1 MSERVQF
8 SLRGRI
14 GVITM
19 CDAEHFNA
27 LSPPQVRAMLDA
39 LKESKAARA
48 LVIASSAK
56 HFCAGADIKEFLKG
70 ELLDPNRPAP
80 ATSPVNLFRALID
93 DPRPVIA
100 AVDGLAM
107 GGGVE
112 LTVSCDLVLASEKAR
127 FALPEL
133 GLGLIP
139 RTALARLPE
148 IVGRRK
154 ALELILTRRRLTADE
169 AVALGL
175 ANQRLESAGLLE
187 AAVKLA
193 EEIVTAAGR
202 HRCGET
208 QPGARAAGGLGGGPC
223 TARAPGPRRM
233 ARGPDRLLRE
243 ADAGFRTFL
252 EAGGINTGL
261 FSLHPNGH
269 HLPSNFGRS
278 SMKTSFALLAA
289 AFAVSCAQVA
299 TQAPAQA
306 QGAEVTLTRLDC
318 GNGFNDQRRF
328 SDTFAYTDAEG
339 AVHVQLL
346 CDQARRRLHGLGYRL
361 PARLQFP
368 TRRR

>member
-1 MSERVQF
+1 MRVAF
-8 SLRGRI
+8 SLRGKV
-14 GVITM
+14 GVLTM
-19 CDAEHFNA
+19 QDTEHFNA

-148 IVGRRK
+148 LVGRRK

-169 AVALGL
+169 AVSIGL
-175 ANQRLESAGLLE
+175 VNQRVDSAGLLE
-187 AAVKLA
+187 AAIKVA
-193 EEIVTAAGR
+193 EEIITAPPAAIAAVKRNLGR
-202 HRCGET
+202 V
-208 QPGARAAGGLGGGPC
+208 PASDWAAIHG
-223 TARAPGPRRM
+223 
-233 ARGPDRLLRE
+233 
-243 ADAGFRTFL
+243 
-252 EAGGINTGL
+252 
-261 FSLHPNGH
+261 
-269 HLPSNFGRS
+269 
-278 SMKTSFALLAA
+278 LLAHLDPA
-289 AFAVSCAQVA
+289 EWREGLTAFSEKR
-299 TQAPAQA
+299 TPDF
-306 QGAEVTLTRLDC
+306 E
-318 GNGFNDQRRF
+318 RF
-328 SDTFAYTDAEG
+328 WKPVE
-339 AVHVQLL
+339 
-346 CDQARRRLHGLGYRL
+346 
-361 PARLQFP
+361 
-368 TRRR
+368 

>member
-1 MSERVQF
+1 MPPRSPRIPAIRARASRRRAASSMAARWSGAWPIESSSSSAAPATSPTCRSNACTATRGRFASERALPKCNASRSRGISSGADSPPMSERVQF
-8 SLRGRI
+8 SLRGHV
-14 GVITM
+14 GLLTM

-39 LKESKAARA
+39 LNESKAARA

-80 ATSPVNLFRALID
+80 VTSPVNLFRALTD

-133 GLGLIP
+133 GLGLVP

-148 IVGRRK
+148 IIGRRK
-154 ALELILTRRRLTADE
+154 ALELILTRRRVTADE

-175 ANQRLESAGLLE
+175 ANQKVENPLE

-193 EEIVTAAGR
+193 EEIITAP
-202 HRCGET
+202 
-208 QPGARAAGGLGGGPC
+208 PGAIAAVKRTLGRVP
-223 TARAPGPRRM
+223 
-233 ARGPDRLLRE
+233 
-243 ADAGFRTFL
+243 AGDW
-252 EAGGINTGL
+252 AAIHG
-261 FSLHPNGH
+261 
-269 HLPSNFGRS
+269 
-278 SMKTSFALLAA
+278 LLAHLDPA
-289 AFAVSCAQVA
+289 EWREGLTAFSEKR
-299 TQAPAQA
+299 TPDF
-306 QGAEVTLTRLDC
+306 E
-318 GNGFNDQRRF
+318 RF
-328 SDTFAYTDAEG
+328 WKPVE
-339 AVHVQLL
+339 
-346 CDQARRRLHGLGYRL
+346 
-361 PARLQFP
+361 
-368 TRRR
+368 